1 MGKGKAFSTTEV
13 ALIQKHASEGK
24 SVRTI
29 ATYTKRSPSAVA
41 GVVRGKPKRGAGAPS
56 KLNKRSE
63 VAFLNSLE
71 RLQKKADGQYEV
83 RFSFVNPSCA
93 APLAGGRAFFFHFLQ
108 KKVTVDMA
116 LSKWKGKRISRRT
129 AFRIFRR
136 RGIKFRAMRE
146 RPVLTKED
154 VVQRFAFSRKFGGKR
169 ARFWDQTVA
178 IDGKWFTL
186 ALTARHR
193 R

>member
-83 RFSFVNPSCA
+83 RFSFVNPSCT
-93 APLAGGRAFFFHFLQ
+93 APLAGGRAFFFSFSP
-108 KKVTVDMA
+108 KKGD
-116 LSKWKGKRISRRT
+116 
-129 AFRIFRR
+129 
-136 RGIKFRAMRE
+136 RGHGPQQME
-146 RPVLTKED
+146 GQED
-154 VVQRFAFSRKFGGKR
+154 IEAHSFPNFQA
-169 ARFWDQTVA
+169 ARD
-178 IDGKWFTL
+178 
-186 ALTARHR
+186 
-193 R
+193 